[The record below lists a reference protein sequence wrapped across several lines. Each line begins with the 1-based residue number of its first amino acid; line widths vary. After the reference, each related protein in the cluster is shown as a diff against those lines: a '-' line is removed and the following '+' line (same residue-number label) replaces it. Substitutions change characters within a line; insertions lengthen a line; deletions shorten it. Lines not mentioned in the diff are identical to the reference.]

1 MSKNYKKDSK
11 TDFGNLPS
19 NYIVN
24 AGKTIIE
31 NRISSEEIKED
42 EEGNCTINGHKI
54 EANACSMIKDDYK
67 V

>member
-11 TDFGNLPS
+11 IDLGNLPS

-31 NRISSEEIKED
+31 NGIISEEIKED
-42 EEGNCTINGHKI
+42 KDGNCIIGGHKI
-54 EANACSMIKDDYK
+54 EANACSMLKDDYK

>member
-11 TDFGNLPS
+11 IDLGDLPS

-31 NRISSEEIKED
+31 NGIISEQIKED
-42 EEGNCTINGHKI
+42 KDGNCTIGGYKI
-54 EANACSMIKDDYK
+54 EANACSMLKDDYK

>member
-11 TDFGNLPS
+11 TDFGDLPS

-24 AGKTIIE
+24 AGKKMIE
-31 NRISSEEIKED
+31 NKIISEQIKED
-42 EEGNCTINGHKI
+42 KDGNCTIGGYKI
-54 EANACSMIKDDYK
+54 EANACSMLKDDYK